1 MERLLSKRM
10 QLSREVT
17 GTTEQ
22 KANATMKREVNR
34 ELKDSSKPSRNGDVV
49 VDPVTGHQTVR
60 SFRRN
65 WYVYSDVVVSVNL
78 GDTPFS

>member
-10 QLSREVT
+10 RLITREVT

-22 KANATMKREVNR
+22 KANVAVKREVNQ
-34 ELKDSSKPSRNGDVV
+34 EFKDFSKPSRNGDVV

-60 SFRRN
+60 FFRVN
-65 WYVYSDVVVSVNL
+65 WHL
-78 GDTPFS
+78 F